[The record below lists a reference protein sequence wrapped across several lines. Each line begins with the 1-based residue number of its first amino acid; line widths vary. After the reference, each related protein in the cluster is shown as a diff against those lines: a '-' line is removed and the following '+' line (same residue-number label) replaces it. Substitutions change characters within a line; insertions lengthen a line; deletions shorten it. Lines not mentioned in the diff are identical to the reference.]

1 MKKIVLILT
10 LFLLLNQAT
19 FAQSSTQ
26 SENIA
31 LLTKQGFFD
40 KAQQNNFL
48 SPYEEVRKVIY
59 QHLKYA
65 NSYNLDGLMS
75 LYAPNYI
82 NSDGI
87 KKDIYF
93 DLIKKT
99 WETYPNIKYKAE
111 IKNIEINGNS
121 AVVQV
126 CENAIATTGTK
137 SKIVNEL
144 GLLES
149 SSNSVYYMQNMNNK
163 WFITSDH
170 ILAEK
175 TSLRYGSAKLID
187 IQLDAPSQIAADT
200 PYTST
205 LKMDVP
211 KDSMI
216 IASIGKED
224 ITYPQTISE
233 EVFRK
238 LPTGGV
244 LERVLKSNNKNINE
258 YSVASF
264 GITKAKIANQTE
276 IKIYITGL
284 GFVMS
289 RVNVI
294 PKNDYVKVA
303 NNEKTQ

>member
-10 LFLLLNQAT
+10 AFLLLCTAS
-19 FAQSSTQ
+19 FAQSNVPSD
-26 SENIA
+26 NIA

-40 KAQQNNFL
+40 KPQQGTLL

-65 NSYNLDGLMS
+65 NSYNLNGLMS

-87 KKDIYF
+87 SKDIYF

-99 WETYPNIKYKAE
+99 WQSYPNIKYRID

-126 CENAIATTGTK
+126 SENAIAATGTK
-137 SKIVNEL
+137 SKIINDT

-149 SSNSVYYMQNMNNK
+149 FSNSVYYLENTNNE
-163 WFITSDH
+163 WLITSDH
-170 ILAEK
+170 ILSEK
-175 TSLRYGSAKLID
+175 TYLRYGSAKVID

-200 PYTST
+200 QYTSS
-205 LKMDVP
+205 LRMDIP
-211 KDSMI
+211 KDSLI
-216 IASIGKED
+216 IASVGKEN

-238 LPTGGV
+238 LPNDGI
-244 LERVLKSNNKNINE
+244 LERVLKSNNNNINE
-258 YSVASF
+258 YTVASF
-264 GITKAKIANQTE
+264 GITKAQIVDKTE
-276 IKIYITGL
+276 LKIYITGL

-294 PKNDYVKVA
+294 PKNDFVKVA
-303 NNEKTQ
+303 NNEKTE

>member
-10 LFLLLNQAT
+10 AFLLLCPAS
-19 FAQSSTQ
+19 FAQSDVPSG
-26 SENIA
+26 NIA

-40 KAQQNNFL
+40 KPQQSTLL

-65 NSYNLDGLMS
+65 NSYNLNGLMS
-75 LYAPNYI
+75 LYAQNYI

-87 KKDIYF
+87 SKDIYF

-99 WETYPNIKYKAE
+99 WESYPNIKYRID

-126 CENAIATTGTK
+126 SENAIATTGTK
-137 SKIVNEL
+137 SKIINET

-149 SSNSVYYMQNMNNK
+149 FSNSVYYLENTNNE
-163 WFITSDH
+163 WLITSDH
-170 ILAEK
+170 ILSEK
-175 TSLRYGSAKLID
+175 TYLRYGSAKAID

-200 PYTST
+200 QYTSS
-205 LKMDVP
+205 LRMDIP
-211 KDSMI
+211 KDSLI
-216 IASIGKED
+216 IASVGKEN

-238 LPTGGV
+238 LPNDGI
-244 LERVLKSNNKNINE
+244 LERVLKSNNNNINE
-258 YSVASF
+258 YTVASF
-264 GITKAKIANQTE
+264 GITKAQIANQTE

-294 PKNDYVKVA
+294 PKNDFVKVA
-303 NNEKTQ
+303 NNEKTK

>member
-1 MKKIVLILT
+1 MKKIVLILI
-10 LFLLLNQAT
+10 LLLLCPAS
-19 FAQSSTQ
+19 FAQSNNQ
-26 SENIA
+26 SDNIA
-31 LLTKQGFFD
+31 LLTKEGFFD
-40 KAQQNNFL
+40 KPQQSNF
-48 SPYEEVRKVIY
+48 SCPYEEVKKAIY

-65 NSYNLDGLMS
+65 NSYNLNGLMS

-82 NSDGI
+82 NSDGLSR
-87 KKDIYF
+87 DIYM

-99 WETYPNIKYKAE
+99 WETYPNIKYKID

-126 CENAIATTGTK
+126 SENAVAATGTA
-137 SKIVNEL
+137 SKIVNEP

-149 SSNSVYYMQNMNNK
+149 FSNSVYYLENINNK
-163 WFITSDH
+163 WLITSDH
-170 ILAEK
+170 ILSEK
-175 TSLRYGSAKLID
+175 TYLRYGSAKLID
-187 IQLDAPSQIAADT
+187 IQLDAPSQIAAGM

-205 LKMDVP
+205 LKMDTP
-211 KDSMI
+211 KDSLI
-216 IASIGKED
+216 IASIGKEN

-238 LPTGGV
+238 LPQDGI
-244 LERVLKSNNKNINE
+244 LERVLKSNDKNINE
-258 YSVASF
+258 YAVASF
-264 GITKAKIANQTE
+264 GITRAKIANQTE

-294 PKNDYVKVA
+294 PKNDYVGVA

>member
-10 LFLLLNQAT
+10 LLLLCPAS
-19 FAQSSTQ
+19 FAQNNVPSD
-26 SENIA
+26 NIA

-40 KAQQNNFL
+40 KPQQSTFL
-48 SPYEEVRKVIY
+48 GSYEEVRKVIY
-59 QHLKYA
+59 QHLRYA
-65 NSYNLDGLMS
+65 NSYNLNGLMT

-87 KKDIYF
+87 GKDIYF

-99 WETYPNIKYKAE
+99 WQTYPNIKYKID
-111 IKNIEINGNS
+111 IKNVEINGNS
-121 AVVQV
+121 AVIQV
-126 CENAIATTGTK
+126 SENAIATTDAK
-137 SKIVNEL
+137 SKIVNET

-149 SSNSVYYMQNMNNK
+149 FSNSVYYLENMNNK
-163 WFITSDH
+163 WLITSDH
-170 ILAEK
+170 IVSEK
-175 TSLRYGSAKLID
+175 TYLRYGSAKLLD

-205 LKMDVP
+205 LRMDVP
-211 KDSMI
+211 KDSII
-216 IASIGKED
+216 IASVGKEN

-238 LPTGGV
+238 MPQGGV
-244 LERVLKSNNKNINE
+244 LERVLKSNDKNINE

-264 GITKAKIANQTE
+264 GITKAKITNQTE

-294 PKNDYVKVA
+294 PKNDFVKVA